1 MNCND
6 DFGVYVSFL
15 KSRKRSGRDDLFA
28 KLTKSLSRS
37 NAIVMLSS
45 WESKR
50 VVKYRGYNIKSL
62 S

>member
-6 DFGVYVSFL
+6 DFVVDVSFL

-28 KLTKSLSRS
+28 KLTNSLSRS
-37 NAIVMLSS
+37 KAIVMLSS